1 MNSKKE
7 IKSACESMMFMWGEP
22 LESKIVAD
30 MFSISKDEA
39 YQCFIELKNEYE
51 KEERGIQV
59 REVNGAFQFVTK
71 ADNSEYIKRLCT
83 PVKVRRLSQAAL
95 EVLAII
101 AYRQPIT
108 KAEIDSIRGIKC
120 DRVIEG
126 LMKKDLV
133 GEKGRSN
140 AIGKPMMYGTTDN
153 FLRQFDIKKL
163 SDLPVIEDIESVI
176 SEHPGDDYIQYVED
190 ETSSEEQISLEL
202 NEDLCGGSK

>member
-22 LESKIVAD
+22 LDSKDVAD
-30 MFSISKDEA
+30 MFSISNKEA
-39 YQCFIELKNEYE
+39 HQCFLELQSEYAN
-51 KEERGIQV
+51 EERGIQV

-71 ADNSEYIKRLCT
+71 AENSEYIKRLCT
-83 PVKVRRLSQAAL
+83 PIKVRRLSQAAL

-101 AYRQPIT
+101 AYKQPIT

-133 GEKGRSN
+133 GERGRSN

-153 FLRQFDIKKL
+153 FLRQFDIKKI
-163 SDLPVIEDIESVI
+163 SDLPVIEDIENLI
-176 SEHPGDDYIQYVED
+176 SEHPDDASIQQIEND
-190 ETSSEEQISLEL
+190 ANGSEQLSLEL
-202 NEDLCGGSK
+202 MEEVSGED